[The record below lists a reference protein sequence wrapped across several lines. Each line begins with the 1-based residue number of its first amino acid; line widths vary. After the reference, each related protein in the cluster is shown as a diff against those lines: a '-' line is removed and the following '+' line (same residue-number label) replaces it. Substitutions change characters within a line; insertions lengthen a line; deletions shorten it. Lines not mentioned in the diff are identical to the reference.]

1 MLLSRQW
8 RLIVLVRLLR
18 CAWADFPG
26 RWRLERFVLREVRA
40 IGPSLPPEI
49 VSAHDGFRIWADPAE
64 WIGQYIYATGRY
76 EESTVA
82 LMTRLLRPGD
92 CFVDVGANVGYLT
105 LVAAR
110 AVGLTGSVIA
120 FEPLPTARAS
130 LEHNVVLNNL
140 SHVSIRG
147 EAVGDRTASA
157 VLAIG
162 PLHHTS
168 ISSII
173 VNPGGSGEVLVPCVR
188 LDDVLAETLRVRL
201 LKIDVEGAE
210 HLVVEGAS
218 RLLDVHSPDIIVELN
233 GPEVGEAL
241 RLRGYTGFRLDG
253 SELGA
258 VNGQVN
264 VLFTKRPGH
273 VWPGQAAAGRAEA
286 P

>member
-1 MLLSRQW
+1 MLLLRRALLVAVTRFLRQVSR
-8 RLIVLVRLLR
+8 
-18 CAWADFPG
+18 DFPA
-26 RWRLERFVLREVRA
+26 RWRLERFAVGAIRT
-40 IGPSLPPEI
+40 IGPSLQPVI
-49 VSAHDGFRIWADPAE
+49 VATRDGFPIWADPAE

-76 EESTVA
+76 EESTVG
-82 LMTRLLRPGD
+82 LMTRLLAPGD

-110 AVGLTGSVIA
+110 LVGPTGSVVA
-120 FEPLPTARAS
+120 FEPLPTARAWLERNAS
-130 LEHNVVLNNL
+130 LNRL
-140 SHVSIRG
+140 SHVSIRS
-147 EAVGDRTASA
+147 EAACDRTSTA
-157 VLAIG
+157 VLTIG

-168 ISSII
+168 TSSLIA
-173 VNPGGSGEVLVPCVR
+173 NPAGSGEALVPCVR
-188 LDDVLAETLRVRL
+188 LDDVFAETPRVRL
-201 LKIDVEGAE
+201 IKIDVEGAE

-241 RLRGYTGFRLDG
+241 RLRGYIGFRLDG

-264 VLFTKRPGH
+264 ALFTKRPGN
-273 VWPGQAAAGRAEA
+273 VFRGQAAAGRAEA